1 MKIATEVKDAKTIGI
16 SGHIRPDG
24 DCVGACMALYL
35 YLKKVYP
42 EKEVE
47 LFLEQPSEVFRCIKD
62 IDQIRTD
69 LEEGAEKEGD
79 FDVFIALDTA
89 KERLGAAEALFDR
102 AGKTINIDHHVSN
115 PGSGM
120 VNYIDTQASSTSELV
135 FDVMEEDEIDV
146 EIAKAIYIGIV
157 HDTGVF
163 RYSNTSSKTMAIG
176 AKLLSFG
183 FDHSDLI
190 EKTFYEKTYVQNL
203 LLGRALLE
211 SILIMDGKCIV
222 SAIGKRTLDFYQAS
236 PKDLEGVVSQL
247 NQTEGTECTIFMYQ
261 TGVQEYKVSLR
272 SKGKVDVAQ
281 VAQYFDGGGHVRAAG
296 CTMNG
301 TFYDVVNN
309 LTLHIERQLKMAD
322 NSQDEGIA

>member
-1 MKIATEVKDAKTIGI
+1 MKIAAEVKDAKTIGI
-16 SGHIRPDG
+16 GGHVRPDG

-35 YLKKVYP
+35 YLKKIYP
-42 EKEVE
+42 EKKVE
-47 LFLEQPSEVFRCIKD
+47 LFLEQPSEVFGCIKD
-62 IDQIRTD
+62 IGRIRTD
-69 LEEGAEKEGD
+69 IADDEGD

-115 PGSGM
+115 AGSGM

-135 FDVMEEDEIDV
+135 YDVLEEGEVDE
-146 EIAKAIYIGIV
+146 EIANAIYIGIV

-163 RYSNTSSKTMAIG
+163 RYSNTSPKTMQIA
-176 AKLLSFG
+176 AKLLGFG
-183 FDHSDLI
+183 FDHSDII
-190 EKTFYEKTYVQNL
+190 EKTFYEKSYVQNL

-222 SAIGKRTLDFYQAS
+222 SAIGKRTLEFYQAS
-236 PKDLEGVVSQL
+236 PKDLEGVVNQL

-281 VAQYFDGGGHVRAAG
+281 VAQNFEGGGHVRAAG

-309 LTLHIERQLKMAD
+309 LTLHIEKQLKLA
-322 NSQDEGIA
+322 E